1 MKTVFQ
7 IYEIIRA
14 FDQSIEVDRYTNCI
28 AIRKV
33 GCDYETYEAAEE
45 EISELLS
52 EVGRE
57 PEYCIKKV
65 YIK

>member
-28 AIRKV
+28 ATCKV

-45 EISELLS
+45 EISKLLD
-52 EVGRE
+52 EANWE

>member
-1 MKTVFQ
+1 MKTVFR
-7 IYEIIRA
+7 IYELKGA
-14 FDQSIEVDRYTNCI
+14 FDLGLEIDRYTNYMVMC
-28 AIRKV
+28 KV
-33 GCDYETYEAAEE
+33 GYDYETYEAAEE
-45 EISELLS
+45 RISELLA

>member
-1 MKTVFQ
+1 MKTVFR
-7 IYEIIRA
+7 IYELKRA

-28 AIRKV
+28 ATRKV

-45 EISELLS
+45 KISKLLA
-52 EVGRE
+52 EANWE

>member
-7 IYEIIRA
+7 IHEIIRA

-28 AIRKV
+28 ATRKV

-45 EISELLS
+45 RISELLA

>member
-1 MKTVFQ
+1 MRTVFR
-7 IYEIIRA
+7 IYELKSA
-14 FDQSIEVDRYTNCI
+14 FDLGIEVDRYTNCI
-28 AIRKV
+28 ATRKV

-45 EISELLS
+45 EISKLLD
-52 EVGRE
+52 EANWE